1 MSQESLSDAILQQTD
16 GGLQIIQDYYN
27 DATTQSNKAFKI
39 RKDEATASATLK
51 QVDGTWLVADWGAWE
66 KPKNAIAVCAFED
79 NLSYGEAV
87 KKLAKLYR
95 IEFKGYKNDAKAKFS
110 TRPKKANENKGD
122 YSYVYREEIPK
133 HELAIFGP
141 KVTNAHAKRF
151 HLKSVKSYTFT
162 TNTDTITLESTEDY
176 PILAY
181 DFGNWVKRYC
191 PMDSEKANRFRY
203 SGGRPKNHVFGLD
216 DAKLQHKKLLDQAR
230 KNESEEEQDNKPVK
244 LKDLVICSGDRDA
257 INMAS
262 CGYNVVWLNSES
274 ASLTTD
280 TYKVLSEMT
289 DNIYNLPDLDNT
301 GIREGVD
308 LALTYLDL
316 KTIWLPEY
324 LAQSKDWRGNAKKDF
339 TDFIKMKFN
348 KERPAQFG
356 KVLKKMFSNALP
368 MKFWD
373 EQPTEKG
380 IKYHYNIVH
389 AEHFLKHQGF
399 YRMETP
405 FEKEEYCYIYIDGN
419 NVSRTSPNKIEVHV
433 NNFLE
438 KRQMPIPLRN
448 MVKKTPY
455 LKEAMLSK
463 LPKIEID
470 FQDCDA
476 DTQYWFFNKNV
487 VEIKKGSIK
496 VHKKGAVSKMIMQE
510 KIIEH
515 PVKMT
520 ERSFI
525 ESFQQPHFKIGKDVD
540 GDDDIEILKKDN
552 PFFNYLINTCRMHWM
567 KELQTSFKCKDKAAV
582 YFKKH
587 QFDIAGPNLTDF
599 EKLEQKQH
607 LINKIFALGYMLHKF
622 KFKSRAWF
630 VFGIDNKL
638 SDIGE
643 SHGGSGKS
651 IMYDNLEKIL
661 KKQFFIPGRSKKVV
675 ESEFMFDGVSEETD
689 YVFIDDMNQ
698 YFPFQQ
704 FFSEITG
711 KMKVNPKGTSGY
723 TISFENSPKL
733 CGTSNFPPLGLDPST
748 ARRILFTVNSDYYH
762 EYKEGEYLETRRVSD
777 DFAGKELFN
786 DFTEQQYNDFYVLM
800 AQCVQ
805 FYLSYGKKYNPPMDN
820 VNKRNLMAEMGDAFR
835 NWAGVYFSEEN
846 AKLDVAFR
854 RDQAF
859 ESYKKVGKKSA
870 NGFKK
875 SVEAFCKYKEY
886 IFNPP
891 EIEKSADGRIVE
903 RIAGEGA
910 KEMFYIKTKNDIPVV
925 TAPVQEPI
933 KPMDTDEAPY

>member
-1 MSQESLSDAILQQTD
+1 MSQESLSEAILQQTD

-51 QVDGTWLVADWGAWE
+51 QVDGTWIVADWGAWE

-79 NLSYGEAV
+79 NLTYGEAV

-95 IEFKGYKNDAKAKFS
+95 IEFKGYKNAAKAVFS
-110 TRPKKANENKGD
+110 TRPKTADEKKGD
-122 YSYVYREEIPK
+122 YKYIYRDEVPK

-162 TNTDTITLESTEDY
+162 TDTDVITLESTDDY

-181 DFGNWVKRYC
+181 AFGTWVKRYC
-191 PMDSEKANRFRY
+191 PMDEKKANRFRY
-203 SGGRPKNHVFGLD
+203 SGGRPKDHVFGLD
-216 DAKLQHKKLLDQAR
+216 DARLQHKKLLDIAR
-230 KNESEEEQDNKPVK
+230 KNETEDEAEKDNKPVK
-244 LKDLVICSGDRDA
+244 LPNIVICSGDRDA

-274 ASLTTD
+274 ASLTAD
-280 TYKVLSEMT
+280 MYKQLSEMS
-289 DNIYNLPDLDNT
+289 DSVYNLPDLDNT
-301 GIREGVD
+301 GVREGVD

-339 TDFIKMKFN
+339 TDFIKMKINKDNTEKSGKAFN
-348 KERPAQFG
+348 KI
-356 KVLKKMFSNALP
+356 LKKMFSNALP

-373 EQPTEKG
+373 EQVTDKG

-419 NVSRTSPNKIEVHV
+419 NVARTSPNKIEVHV

-438 KRQMPIPLRN
+438 KRQLPIPLRN

-463 LPKIEID
+463 LPIIEID
-470 FQDCDA
+470 FKDCDA
-476 DTQYWFFNKNV
+476 NTQYWFFNKNV
-487 VEIKKGSIK
+487 VEIKKDTIK
-496 VHKKGAVSKMIMQE
+496 VHKKGVVPKMVMQE

-520 ERSFI
+520 ENNFA
-525 ESFQQPHFKIGKDVD
+525 ESFQQPHFKISTDAD
-540 GDDDIEILKKDN
+540 GDDHIEILKKDN
-552 PFFNYLINTCRMHWM
+552 PYLNYLINTSRMHW
-567 KELQTSFKCKDKAAV
+567 KTELEDFFKGKGKDLAAA

-587 QFDIAGPNLTDF
+587 QFDIGGPNLEAD
-599 EKLEQKQH
+599 EKLEQYQH
-607 LINKIFALGYMLHKF
+607 LINKIYTHGYMLHKF
-622 KFKSRAWF
+622 KFRSRAWLA
-630 VFGIDNKL
+630 FGVDNKL
-638 SDIGE
+638 SAIGE

-651 IMYDNLEKIL
+651 IMYDNLERIL
-661 KKQFFIPGRSKKVV
+661 KKQFFIAGRDRKAL
-675 ESEFMFDGVSEETD
+675 ESEFLFDGVSEETD
-689 YVFIDDMNQ
+689 YVFIDDICQ
-698 YFPFQQ
+698 YFEFER

-711 KMKVNPKGTSGY
+711 KMKVNPKGVSGH
-723 TISFENSPKL
+723 TISFNDSPKL
-733 CGTSNFPPLGLDPST
+733 CGTSNFPPSRTDHSNV
-748 ARRILFTVNSDYYH
+748 RRILLTVNSDYYH
-762 EYKEGEYLETRRVSD
+762 EYKKGEYLESRSVSD
-777 DFAGKELFN
+777 DFGGKQLFD
-786 DFTEQQYNDFYVLM
+786 DFTEEQHNDYYVFM

-805 FYLSYGKKYNPPMDN
+805 FYLKHGKKYGPPMGN
-820 VNKRNLMAEMGDAFR
+820 VDKRNLMAEMGDPFR
-835 NWAGVYFSEEN
+835 NWAEVYFSEEN
-846 AKLDVAFR
+846 DKIDVLFR
-854 RDQAF
+854 RDEAF
-859 ESYKKVGKKSA
+859 KSYQQVGKKSA
-870 NGFKK
+870 NSFKK
-875 SVEAFCKYKEY
+875 TVEAYCKYKEY

-891 EIEKSADGRIVE
+891 EIEKGADGRIVK
-903 RIAGEGA
+903 RVQGEGA
-910 KEMFYIKTKNDIPVV
+910 QEFFYIK
-925 TAPVQEPI
+925 
-933 KPMDTDEAPY
+933 